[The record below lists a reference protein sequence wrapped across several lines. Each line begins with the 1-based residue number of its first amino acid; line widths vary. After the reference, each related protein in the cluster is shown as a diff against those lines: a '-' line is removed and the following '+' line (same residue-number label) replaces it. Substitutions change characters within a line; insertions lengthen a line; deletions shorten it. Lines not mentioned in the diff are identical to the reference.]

1 MSLSVQAYR
10 RNPVTNERVY
20 LAPTPPCNDVAG
32 FEVYRRTVYG
42 CLTAR
47 QLGLTLL
54 PLLGDGV
61 DIYAEGEDLARLQRE
76 VDLLLAN
83 VPVIA
88 VDAAAP
94 GQRVCLGLVVVDAP
108 GDDRGAPLPR
118 NVDAEVA
125 IRFRLENIL
134 NAIQLAQQQTDG
146 IGGVFLG

>member
-32 FEVYRRTVYG
+32 FEAYRRTVYG
-42 CLTAR
+42 CMTAR

-54 PLLGDGV
+54 PSLGEGV
-61 DIYAEGEDLARLQRE
+61 DISAEGEDLAQLRRE

-83 VPVIA
+83 LPAIA

-94 GQRVCLGLVVVDAP
+94 ASRVILGLVVVDAP
-108 GDDRGAPLPR
+108 GEDGGAPLPR
-118 NVDAEVA
+118 NVEAEAA